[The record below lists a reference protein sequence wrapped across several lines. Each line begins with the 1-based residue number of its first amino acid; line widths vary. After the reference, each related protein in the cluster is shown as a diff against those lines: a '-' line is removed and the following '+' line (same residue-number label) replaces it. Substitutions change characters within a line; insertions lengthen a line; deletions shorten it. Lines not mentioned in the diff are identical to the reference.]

1 VSDSRP
7 KPRDKVHDPAAVV
20 RPLLRVRQIREF
32 TAEAP
37 NEAEIDAILDVARW
51 TGSSTNSQPWR
62 FIVVR
67 DLATIR
73 RIAEIGLP
81 STRSLGTATAAIGI
95 VLPGRPT
102 DISLAYDDGRVAER
116 ILIAA
121 SLLGLGAGIAWVRSE
136 FRADVGGTLGLPGDR
151 FIRTIMSLGHPSEAG
166 LRPRSAPGHG
176 RLPRTD
182 TVFTERWPSE

>member
-1 VSDSRP
+1 MSDRGANRP
-7 KPRDKVHDPAAVV
+7 ETVNDPAAVV

-32 TAEAP
+32 TGEP
-37 NEAEIDAILDVARW
+37 PSDAEIDAIVDVARW

-81 STRSLGTATAAIGI
+81 STRSLRTATAAIAI
-95 VLPGRPT
+95 VLPDRPT
-102 DISLAYDDGRVAER
+102 DISLTYDDGRVAER

-136 FRADVGGTLGLPGDR
+136 FREEIGGMLGLPGGR

-166 LRPRSAPGHG
+166 LRPKSAPGQG
-176 RLPRTD
+176 RLPRAE
-182 TVFTERWPSE
+182 TVFTERWSSE